1 MSSTLTAIILMIML
15 ITVIIYV
22 VMILRWWIAWLL
34 SPDRNLNTTTDCNI
48 SVSVIVAVR
57 NEHRNIETLLNCLIQ
72 QDYNPSQ
79 MEIIISDDFSDDG
92 TPDLVTEFLKLRE
105 ENQIPVRVIT
115 ALPNDKSGKKAALLR
130 GVEAARGTLI
140 ITTDADCTMGHHWV
154 SSFVMT
160 YQITNASLIAGFVSM
175 NGRINPWQAL
185 ELLSLSGT
193 SAASLLAG
201 NPLMCNGANLAFTKR
216 IFQEAGGYDY
226 GAHLPGGDDTFL
238 MLSIKKMFGTA
249 SISRNPF
256 RESVVITPATKTIE
270 EFVHQRIRWASK
282 LKSYRENYIRATG
295 ALIYFANIVLLMALV
310 GSLAGWISLTFTLV
324 IWLLKA
330 VADGL
335 LLWKGARFS
344 HQEYLFYL
352 ILPATI
358 LYPLYI
364 TAAGI
369 IMMARHH
376 YQWKERDH

>member
-1 MSSTLTAIILMIML
+1 MSSTLTAIILLIML
-15 ITVIIYV
+15 IAVIAYV
-22 VMILRWWIAWLL
+22 VMVLRWWIAWLL
-34 SPDRNLNTTTDCNI
+34 SPDRNLNTTFDCNI

-57 NEHRNIETLLNCLIQ
+57 NEQRNIKTLLNCLLQ
-72 QDYNPSQ
+72 QDYNPSL

-92 TPDLVTEFLKLRE
+92 TPDIVKDLLKQRE
-105 ENQIPVRVIT
+105 ANQIPVRVIT
-115 ALPNDKSGKKAALLR
+115 TLPNDKIGKKAALLR
-130 GVEAARGTLI
+130 GIQAARGNLI
-140 ITTDADCTMGHHWV
+140 ITTDADCTMGHRWV

-160 YQITNASLIAGFVSM
+160 YQITDASLIAGFVSM
-175 NGRINPWQAL
+175 DGRANPWQAL

-201 NPLMCNGANLAFTKR
+201 KPLMCNGANLAFLNR
-216 IFQEAGGYDY
+216 AFQEVGGYNY

-256 RESVVITPATKTIE
+256 RESVVTTLATTTIE

-282 LKSYRENYIRATG
+282 LKSYREKYIRSTG
-295 ALIYFANIVLLMALV
+295 SLIYLANTVLLMALI
-310 GSLAGWISLTFTLV
+310 GGLAGWISLTFTLT

-330 VADGL
+330 LADGL

-344 HQEYLFYL
+344 HQEYLFFL

-358 LYPLYI
+358 FYPFYL
-364 TAAGI
+364 TAGGI
-369 IMMARHH
+369 IMMTRHH
-376 YQWKERDH
+376 YRWKERDQ